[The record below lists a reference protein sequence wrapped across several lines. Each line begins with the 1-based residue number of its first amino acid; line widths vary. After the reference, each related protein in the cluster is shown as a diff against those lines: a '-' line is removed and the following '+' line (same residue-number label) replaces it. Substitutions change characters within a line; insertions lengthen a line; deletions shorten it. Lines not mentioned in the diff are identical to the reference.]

1 MLKII
6 LADGREITPAYTSLK
21 IEENLTHG
29 ILSDIGAIVVKEVN
43 ISIPNEDG
51 TFSPEN
57 SNSKYYPHFK
67 EGITLLVD
75 GEKYIVSKI
84 EAPRTS
90 IVANITAFDPLSLK
104 LEAEVNMPIV
114 WGISGAEAISAFI
127 RKLGFE
133 VDYKTEITGELKCFI
148 PQNSVKETLSAFSL
162 AFNVFF
168 VYENDKISVYS
179 LNRGRDSSIEI
190 NTYENASELSTRESQ
205 RMSAKVEYIS
215 DITLSE
221 QTELASMTVELF
233 PNGDKTVQVKYEDA
247 VPTLIKASE
256 NVDILITEV
265 TNRTC
270 TFIVKNTEKVMKT
283 CQLKLYG
290 KLINVSKSN
299 FGAGEEN
306 ITSVYLQSQ
315 ELASGVYTRYNSFLQ
330 QKHRMFQFNALLDSR
345 IRAGDGVQLRSAYID
360 DIGIISEVE
369 LTAAAGSWQARGKAI
384 RRVAEY
390 KPVFLMPKFICVIA
404 IEGSE

>member
-29 ILSDIGAIVVKEVN
+29 ILNDIGAIVVKEVN

-57 SNSKYYPHFK
+57 SNSEYYPHFK

-114 WGISGAEAISAFI
+114 WGISGAEAINAFI

-133 VDYKTEITGELKCFI
+133 VDYKTEITGTFKCFM
-148 PQNSVKETLSAFSL
+148 PQNNVKETLSAFSL

-168 VYENDKISVYS
+168 VYENDKISVYA
-179 LNRGRDSSIEI
+179 LNRGRDTGIEI
-190 NTYENASELSTRESQ
+190 NTYENASELSTQESQ

-233 PNGDKTVQVKYEDA
+233 PNGNRIVQARYEDA
-247 VPTLIKASE
+247 ELTLVKASE
-256 NVDILITEV
+256 NVDITITEI

-270 TFIVKNTEKVMKT
+270 TFVVKNTENTTKT
-283 CQLKLYG
+283 CELKLYG
-290 KLINVSKSN
+290 KPIKVSKSSL
-299 FGAGEEN
+299 GEGEGN
-306 ITSVYLQSQ
+306 VTSFYLQSQ
-315 ELASGVYTRYNSFLQ
+315 ELGVHTRYNSFLQ
-330 QKHRMFQFNALLDSR
+330 QKHRIFQFNALLDSR
-345 IRAGDGVQLRSAYID
+345 VRAGDSVRLRSAYID
-360 DIGIISEVE
+360 DIGIISEIE
-369 LTAAAGSWQARGKAI
+369 LTAAAGRWQARGKTI
-384 RRVAEY
+384 KRVAEY

-404 IEGSE
+404 LEGSE